1 MRFHTT
7 IIALCAGLLFGFLGG
22 ACDLPMDPGA
32 AGDGARSCGVS
43 DQQEICCSNGIC
55 CVNDSGNNKYWCKVH
70 KPWTPF
76 P

>member
-1 MRFHTT
+1 MRIHTT
-7 IIALCAGLLFGFLGG
+7 ILALLLGVAAGF
-22 ACDLPMDPGA
+22 ACDLPMDPDNAG

-43 DQQEICCSNGIC
+43 GNQEICCSNGIC
-55 CVNDSGNNKYWCKVH
+55 CTNDSGNKKYWCKIH